1 MKCKNHNNNN
11 LFHDKKNN
19 SEFRIPNSDSEF
31 KRLLL
36 LFFITIIVVL
46 PIVGCT
52 SANMSAEGVRY
63 FNQARYD
70 QAQRAFT
77 EALKREPNN
86 PDIYFNLAETYH
98 QSAKLSLTQGE
109 IAKAQ
114 QQYDEANKY
123 YRNCLAIDR
132 NHLKA
137 NRGLAA
143 MYIEIRQPQMAFEHI
158 INWCKISPNL
168 QDPKIELARL
178 HHEWAQIM
186 TAQGQKEI
194 SDSSIKKATE
204 LLQNVI
210 ANDPNNYRAWR
221 AIGFI
226 RENNGDR
233 ENAITAYQQS
243 VLLNPNQNDL
253 KNKLTTMGATPTGT
267 LTTPAGTT
275 TSTNNNTSSS
285 LPNITGLG
293 SIGYST
299 NENNT
304 NSTPETTLIR

>member
-1 MKCKNHNNNN
+1 M
-11 LFHDKKNN
+11 
-19 SEFRIPNSDSEF
+19 I
-31 KRLLL
+31 RLLL
-36 LFFITIIVVL
+36 IFFVIL
-46 PIVGCT
+46 QLAGCT
-52 SANMSAEGVRY
+52 ASNMSAEGVRY

-70 QAQRAFT
+70 QAQRAFL

-98 QSAKLSLTQGE
+98 QSAKLSISQNE

-123 YRNCLAIDR
+123 YRNCLAIDF

-143 MYIEIRQPQMAFEHI
+143 MLVEIRQPQMAFDHI
-158 INWCKISPNL
+158 INWCNISPNL

-178 HHEWAQIM
+178 HQEWAQIM
-186 TAQGQKEI
+186 SVLGKKEI
-194 SDSSIKKATE
+194 STDSINKADK

-221 AIGFI
+221 AIGYI

-233 ENAITAYQQS
+233 ENAVNAYQKS
-243 VLLNPNQNDL
+243 LLLNPNQNDL
-253 KNKLTTMGATPTGT
+253 KNKLLTMGVTTTAADTNTNTNIDTNINTITPDTNATPNI
-267 LTTPAGTT
+267 TP
-275 TSTNNNTSSS
+275 SIF
-285 LPNITGLG
+285 PNSTGLG
-293 SIGYST
+293 SIGYDR
-299 NENNT
+299 NENSAT
-304 NSTPETTLIR
+304 ETTLYR